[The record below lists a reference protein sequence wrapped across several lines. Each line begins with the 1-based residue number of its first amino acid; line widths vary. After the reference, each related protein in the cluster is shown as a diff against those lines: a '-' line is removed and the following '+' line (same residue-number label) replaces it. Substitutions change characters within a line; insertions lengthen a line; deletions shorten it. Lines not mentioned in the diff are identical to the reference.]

1 MAITVQPVCNQAILS
16 YVELGFVD
24 QIKNHNLKALVGT
37 NQMLQTNAFPKLDPS
52 APYLF
57 LGASLVVCAVIVA
70 AVAVTQRKRN
80 SLFIWLAVFA
90 LLDGSRLWLK
100 SDLPWTYN
108 AMPPLFARMRTAVD
122 FLVPIPTIMF
132 MKASGFF
139 GSALRVFAWLLSIL
153 SILAFADSILW
164 GYNPALAICYNSAMA
179 LSIIAFIL
187 WSKRDT
193 ALGNQSH
200 VVRWALVVYIT
211 TCGLSYLGALW
222 GFHWRIE
229 PVACVFLFLVFGY
242 VAAQDVMS
250 RRRQLYEIE
259 HELKIAREIQLSIL
273 PSRVPTSLNFKA
285 VARYVPKCAVA
296 GDFYDFVVMDD
307 HQVGLFI
314 ADVNGHG
321 VPAALI
327 ASMVKLA
334 IDAQREYLF
343 TSPDALLCEVN
354 RLLCRNSQ
362 SQLVTAAYAYLNSN
376 TGELLYSAAGHPP
389 MLLYRHG
396 KVRAIEENGL
406 LLAAFPTASYQ
417 TLRLRLHPND
427 RILLYTD
434 GITEAANREGVEF
447 GIDRLMELFEENAAM
462 GIAELTD
469 SIVAAV
475 SRWSDTQQDDLTVI
489 SCEYS
494 AVRDQT
500 VEALYEDDSEGVPR
514 RALSGW

>member
-1 MAITVQPVCNQAILS
+1 
-16 YVELGFVD
+16 
-24 QIKNHNLKALVGT
+24 
-37 NQMLQTNAFPKLDPS
+37 MLQANAFPKLDPS

-57 LGASLVVCAVIVA
+57 LGASLIVCAVIVSA
-70 AVAVTQRKRN
+70 IAVTQRKRN
-80 SLFIWLAVFA
+80 SLLIWLAVFA

-100 SDLPWTYN
+100 SDLPWTYT
-108 AMPPLFARMRTAVD
+108 AMHPAFARMRVAVD

-132 MKASGFF
+132 LKASGFF
-139 GSALRVFAWLLSIL
+139 GFALRVFAWLVSIL
-153 SILAFADSILW
+153 SLLVFAGTILW
-164 GYNPALAICYNSAMA
+164 GYSLSVAFCYNFAMA
-179 LSIIAFIL
+179 ISIIAFIL

-193 ALGNQSH
+193 DLGNQSH
-200 VVRWALVVYIT
+200 VVRWALLIYIT

-229 PVACVFLFLVFGY
+229 PVACVSLFFVFGN
-242 VAAQDVMS
+242 VVAQDVMS
-250 RRRQLYEIE
+250 RRRQLHEIE

-273 PSRVPTSLNFKA
+273 PSKIPASLNFKA

-307 HQVGLFI
+307 HQVGLFV

-334 IDAQREYLF
+334 IDAQRDNLF
-343 TSPDALLCEVN
+343 NSPDALLCEVN
-354 RLLCRNSQ
+354 RLLCRNSE

-389 MLLYRHG
+389 MLLLRHG
-396 KVRAIEENGL
+396 EVTAIEENGL

-417 TLRLRLHPND
+417 TLRLRLFPND

-434 GITEAANREGVEF
+434 GITEATNKDGMEF
-447 GIDRLMELFEENAAM
+447 GIDRL
-462 GIAELTD
+462 AELLKESATISITELAD
-469 SIVAAV
+469 RIVAAV
-475 SRWSDTQQDDLTVI
+475 SQWSDTQQDDLTVVL
-489 SCEYS
+489 CEYTG
-494 AVRDQT
+494 VRDQT
-500 VEALYEDDSEGVPR
+500 VDEALDQDSDNLCAAFVN
-514 RALSGW
+514 